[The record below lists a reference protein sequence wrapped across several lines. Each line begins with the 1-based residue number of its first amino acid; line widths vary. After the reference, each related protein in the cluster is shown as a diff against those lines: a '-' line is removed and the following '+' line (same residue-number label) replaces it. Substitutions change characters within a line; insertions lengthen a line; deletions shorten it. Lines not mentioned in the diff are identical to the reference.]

1 MPQDAYTLKIL
12 TNDLNAVLAGGKVNK
27 ITQPDGNEVYMNI
40 YADRKN
46 YRLVIS
52 ASVSSARVCT
62 SSDERD
68 NPLTALN
75 FCMLLRKH
83 LLGATVNKIELDG
96 FDRVVKITF
105 STLGD
110 FFESEEKILYAEI
123 MGKYSN
129 VILTANGKILGA
141 LKTAGIEEASLRPL
155 ITGMA
160 YTSPP
165 QQDKLA
171 PTDLKLKNLCDN
183 CNAFNKGEFLFENV
197 KGLSKQTADEIA
209 YNYPNDLYNGL
220 QTFLNGNDYSPCV
233 GFLNGKLVDFF
244 AKEYKSLAL
253 EYKKFD
259 TLLQAEEYYFYHK
272 EKAKRFNELKTK
284 LFESVKKE
292 EKKFEKRLKIILEK
306 QLDCKNLENDRVKGE
321 LIISNIY
328 KIKKGDK
335 TLTTL
340 NYYDGSEVTITL
352 DENLSPQDNAQK
364 FFKRYNKQ
372 KRTLVAVEPQK
383 KQVEEELEYVKS
395 LYAEIDR
402 AETVEDLSVI
412 EEELKTQGYIKKQS
426 AKKKKAEVKKYL
438 EYEVEGF
445 LIKVGRNNVENDELT
460 FSARGKD
467 IWLHTKTYHSSH
479 VIVETCGRTVPDKV
493 LTVAAEICAY
503 YSAGKNGAKIEVD
516 YTEKRFVKKPK
527 GAKPGFVIY
536 TDFKTLVVNPLK
548 REEFLKYK

>member
-1 MPQDAYTLKIL
+1 MPQDAYTLKFL
-12 TNDLNAVLAGGKVNK
+12 TNDLNRILSGGKVNK

-40 YADRKN
+40 YANRKN

-83 LLGATVNKIELDG
+83 LLGATISKIELDG

-105 STLGD
+105 SAIGD
-110 FFESEEKILYAEI
+110 FYDAEEKIIYAEI

-160 YTSPP
+160 YLPP
-165 QQDKLA
+165 PAQDKLS
-171 PTDLKLKNLCDN
+171 PNDVKLKALLSGCA
-183 CNAFNKGEFLFENV
+183 AFDKGTFLFENV
-197 KGLSKQTADEIA
+197 KGISKQTADEIA
-209 YNYPNDLYNGL
+209 YRYGEDLFNGL
-220 QTFLNGNDYSPCV
+220 EKFLNDGELSPCV
-233 GFLNGKLVDFF
+233 GFLNGKPVDFF
-244 AKEYKSLAL
+244 TKEYKSLAL

-259 TLLQAEEYYFYHK
+259 SLLAAEEYYFCQK
-272 EKAKRFNELKTK
+272 ERSKRFGELKNK
-284 LFESVKKE
+284 LTEGVKKE

-306 QLDCKNLENDRVKGE
+306 QLDCKNLESDRIKGE

-328 KIKKGDK
+328 KLKKGDK
-335 TLTTL
+335 SLTTL
-340 NYYDGSEVTITL
+340 NYYDGTEVTVTL

-364 FFKRYNKQ
+364 YYKRYNKQ
-372 KRTLVAVEPQK
+372 KRTLIAVEPQK

-395 LYAEIDR
+395 LYAEINN
-402 AETVEDLSVI
+402 AETLEDLLVI
-412 EEELKTQGYIKKQS
+412 EEELKSQGYIKSQNN
-426 AKKKKAEVKKYL
+426 KKKKTETKKYL
-438 EYEVEGF
+438 EYDVYGF
-445 LIKVGRNNVENDELT
+445 TVKVGRNNVENDELT

-479 VIVETCGRTVPDKV
+479 VIIETTGREVTDKA
-493 LTVAAEICAY
+493 LLAAAEICAY
-503 YSAGKNGAKIEVD
+503 YSGGRNGSKIDVD
-516 YTEKRFVKKPK
+516 FTEKKFVKKPK
-527 GAKPGFVIY
+527 GAKPGFVVY
-536 TDFKTLVVNPLK
+536 TDFKTLTVNPLK